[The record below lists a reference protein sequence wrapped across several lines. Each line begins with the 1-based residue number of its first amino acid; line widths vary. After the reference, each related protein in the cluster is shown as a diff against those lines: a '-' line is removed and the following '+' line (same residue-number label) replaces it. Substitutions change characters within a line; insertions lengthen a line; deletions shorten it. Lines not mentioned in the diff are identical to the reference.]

1 MYTLTEFNEDNY
13 KKIIDNLIEITKNYL
28 KSIDQYQIIFD
39 IFYYTKKDEVKEY
52 LINLIKDVKDYDNIK
67 IINAFKD
74 LIKNEKNEK
83 IFEMFSDYLNNI
95 CNYSLLDDN
104 DDEINN
110 ILKQFQIK
118 TKNESK
124 LNFYLS
130 FDNKNMI
137 YNDIKKIADDTKKF
151 NNEKENS
158 LINNIINK
166 NYKDVFN
173 YDYNLLEYGEKGNE
187 KIMIYIK
194 QMCLIIVFNEFYNSN
209 INIIKIDDLNKKLNL
224 EFDDYEDSI
233 IDGNNNKFFIAK
245 INNDNNEINLI
256 YIKLIK
262 FSNENID
269 NLKKDVKNLQE
280 KFKTLITAFD
290 KI

>member
-39 IFYYTKKDEVKEY
+39 IFYYTKKNEVKEY
-52 LINLIKDVKDYDNIK
+52 LINLIKDIKDYDNIK

>member
-39 IFYYTKKDEVKEY
+39 IFYYTKKNEVKEY
-52 LINLIKDVKDYDNIK
+52 LINLIKDIKDYDNIK
-67 IINAFKD
+67 IISAFKD